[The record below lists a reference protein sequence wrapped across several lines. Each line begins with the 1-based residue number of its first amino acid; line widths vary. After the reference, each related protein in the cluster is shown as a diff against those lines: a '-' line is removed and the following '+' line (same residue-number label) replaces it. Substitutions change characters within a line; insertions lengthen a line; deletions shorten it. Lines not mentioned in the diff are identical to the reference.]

1 MISVITISLISKIF
15 YQKSY
20 SKLKGKKGFS
30 ALGICCFHSHSVI
43 YALLQVDFIRFLQPD
58 KSPQSELMCHTGSP
72 HCLLCKKHTRC
83 IWFTHGLRLYLKTC
97 KIQDGVSQINSLS
110 KGAMTKTVVPKNVQY
125 YSFNVEQWDRVDPL
139 YLAMALFLLSRS
151 KQVDHI
157 LT

>member
-1 MISVITISLISKIF
+1 MHSYRLISFDF
-15 YQKSY
+15 YSQTRVRSQNSCAILDHLIVY
-20 SKLKGKKGFS
+20 F
-30 ALGICCFHSHSVI
+30 V
-43 YALLQVDFIRFLQPD
+43 
-58 KSPQSELMCHTGSP
+58 
-72 HCLLCKKHTRC
+72 KKHTRC